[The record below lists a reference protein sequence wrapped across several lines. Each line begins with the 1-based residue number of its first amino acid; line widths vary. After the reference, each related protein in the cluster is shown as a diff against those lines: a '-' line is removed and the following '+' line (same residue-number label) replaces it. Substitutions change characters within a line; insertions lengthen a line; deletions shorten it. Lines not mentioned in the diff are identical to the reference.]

1 MHNLLK
7 RQLKKNGLSL
17 DTFPNATNWRHL
29 LDSINKSYEQADQ
42 DRYVLERSLS
52 LSSTEMQE
60 LNQRLKETYKTRESA
75 ILNAFP
81 DLLFLIDEEG
91 TYMEVLAGNKE
102 KLHKPETEIIGKK
115 IRDILPAVQANLIM
129 DAIQQAITTGKMQV
143 IEYELDVP
151 SGRVHF
157 EGRAVTIGKIS
168 NGQYGILFFSRDIT
182 DKVQSEYQQKL
193 LDSVLTSTTDGIV
206 IISGSHQ
213 VLYAN
218 EAVTRITGYSVE
230 DLINEGKGF
239 LRHEKDSELCKDIFK
254 QANQTDHL
262 QQEVIIHNKN
272 DGISNILLSMDTKR
286 NEQGQTEYIVG
297 ILTDISEIKSSQ
309 VRYEHLAT
317 HDVLTG
323 LPNRY
328 LLEERM
334 RQSISKAEREGLS
347 GAIFFLDL
355 DRFKTINDSLGH
367 GVGDRLLH
375 QVASR
380 LMRVCRIEDTVARFG
395 GDEFVILV
403 DDIESQEQAF
413 QIAEKIL
420 HVFDKKYHVQG
431 YELNVSTSIGISI
444 FPTHGTDVEQLT
456 KHADIAMYAAKSL
469 GRNRYQ
475 LFANEYLESAITG
488 LTLEH
493 EMLNA
498 LVNEEFLLMY
508 QPQYATKSRALTGFE
523 ALIRWQHPE
532 HGMIPPSDF
541 IPVAESTGQI
551 EQIGL
556 WVFEEICK
564 KVVEWNEKGYLFNRV
579 SFNLSQRQLM
589 DGTLS
594 DQLIRVMEKT
604 GAIDF
609 THQIECEITESLI
622 IKQTDIALETINNL
636 KKAGILLAI
645 DDFGTGHSS
654 LVNLKRFPLDR
665 LKIDREFVRDIGRDK
680 NDEAIIRATIALA
693 QGFDLDVIAEGVEE
707 ESQMKF
713 LQEVGCQEVQGYLLN
728 RPLSLEQCELLL
740 QDQMLA
746 TKEVVF
752 K

>member
-1 MHNLLK
+1 VHNLLK

-17 DTFPNATNWRHL
+17 ETFPNATNWRHL
-29 LDSINKSYEQADQ
+29 LDNIDQSYHQADQ

-52 LSSTEMQE
+52 LSSSEMQE
-60 LNQRLKETYKTRESA
+60 LNKRLKETYKTRESA

-81 DLLFLIDEEG
+81 DLLFLINEDG
-91 TYMEVLAGNKE
+91 TYLEVLAGNKE
-102 KLHKPETEIIGKK
+102 NLYKPEQAIIGKTVA
-115 IRDILPAVQANLIM
+115 DILPSKQAKMIM
-129 DAIQQAITTGKMQV
+129 RSLSKALKTEKMQV
-143 IEYELDVP
+143 IEYELEL
-151 SGRVHF
+151 SEGNIHF
-157 EGRAVTIGKIS
+157 EGRAVSIGQII
-168 NGQYGILFFSRDIT
+168 NGKRSVLFFSRDIT

-193 LDSVLTSTTDGIV
+193 LDSVLASATDGIV
-206 IISGSHQ
+206 IVRGDQ
-213 VLYAN
+213 KVLYAN
-218 EAVTRITGYSVE
+218 QAVTRITGFSVE
-230 DLINEGKGF
+230 ELINQGRGF
-239 LRHEKDSELCKDIFK
+239 LRHEEDSELCKSIFE
-254 QANQTDHL
+254 QASQVDHF
-262 QQEVIIHNKN
+262 QQEVLIHNKI
-272 DGISNILLSMDTKR
+272 GGLSNILLSMDSKKD
-286 NEQGQTEYIVG
+286 EQGNTEYIVG

-309 VRYEHLAT
+309 IRYEHLAT

-323 LPNRY
+323 LPNRF

-334 RQSISKAEREGLS
+334 RQSVSKAEREGIS

-380 LMRVCRIEDTVARFG
+380 LIRVCRIEDTVARFG

-413 QIAEKIL
+413 LIAEKIL
-420 HVFDKKYHVQG
+420 HIFDKKFHIQG
-431 YELNVSTSIGISI
+431 YELNVSTSIGISV
-444 FPTHGTDVEQLT
+444 FPAHGSDVEQLT

-475 LFANEYLESAITG
+475 LFANEFLESAIAG

-498 LVNEEFLLMY
+498 LVNEEFFLMY
-508 QPQYATKSRALTGFE
+508 QPQYTTKERTLAGFE
-523 ALIRWQHPE
+523 GLIRWQHPE
-532 HGMIPPSDF
+532 HGLIPPSDF

-556 WVFEEICK
+556 WVFSEVCK
-564 KVVEWNEKGYLFNRV
+564 KIVEWNKAGYRFNRI

-589 DGTLS
+589 DSTLA
-594 DQLIRVMEKT
+594 DQLIQVMQKT

-609 THQIECEITESLI
+609 AHQIECEITESLI
-622 IKQTDIALETINNL
+622 IKQTDIALDTINKL
-636 KKAGILLAI
+636 KQAGILLAI

-693 QGFDLDVIAEGVEE
+693 KGFDLDVIAEGVEE
-707 ESQMKF
+707 ESQMQF
-713 LQEVGCQEVQGYLLN
+713 LQDVGCHEVQGYLLN
-728 RPLSLEQCELLL
+728 RPLSVEQCEVLLEQQNL
-740 QDQMLA
+740 RPQ
-746 TKEVVF
+746 KVISR
-752 K
+752 